1 MKAFQKVY
9 IEITSICNLSCSF
22 CPPTERKAMFMEQEA
37 FRDILKQ
44 VEPYTDQICLHVKGE
59 PLLHPSI
66 GELLDICAE
75 EGLKVNL
82 TTNGTLLPKKSA
94 SLLGKPALRQVN
106 LSLHSMGEHR
116 EKGEAYQLDYLRQCL
131 RFAQEAAGQGI
142 YVSLRLWD
150 APRTEEP
157 GGLELNRRLTQ
168 IMEETFALPS
178 EALEAAAPG
187 KGLRVADRIYLNR
200 DYRFEWPSLDATED
214 EGKGFCHA
222 LRTHAAILCDGT
234 VVPCCLDGEGV
245 IALGNVRE
253 QPFAEILEGDRARR
267 LRDGFSGRRAVE
279 ELCRKCGYRKKF
291 GGG

>member
-22 CPPTERKAMFMEQEA
+22 CPPTERKAMFMEPGA

-44 VEPYTDQICLHVKGE
+44 VEPYTNQVCLHVKGE

-178 EALEAAAPG
+178 QALEAALPG

-200 DYRFEWPSLDATED
+200 DYRFEWPSLDAPED
-214 EGKGFCHA
+214 EGRGFCHA
-222 LRTHAAILCDGT
+222 LRTHAAILSDGT

-253 QPFAEILEGDRARR
+253 QPFAEVLEGERARR
-267 LRDGFSGRRAVE
+267 LREGFSGRRAVE
-279 ELCRKCGYRKKF
+279 ELCRKCGYRKRF